1 MNKIRKYMSEQA
13 QSIGLSAYYVEHCNK
28 LDQEFA
34 SNLVAYILEKGI
46 ANVETLR
53 AIAEE
58 TLEYSFEHRN
68 DEKYIQK

>member
-13 QSIGLSAYYVEHCNK
+13 KEIGLSAYYVEHCDQ

-34 SNLVAYILEKGI
+34 SNLVTYILENGI

-53 AIAEE
+53 SIAQE

-68 DEKYIQK
+68 DEKYIRK